1 MSVESVRA
9 LLDRYGL
16 RLQRE
21 RGQNFLVDAAQAARL
36 ADLAGVESGDT
47 VIELGTGLGVLSRA
61 LAERAAQV
69 VTVELD
75 AGLVRALRCE
85 DLLPPNVELLHA
97 DALALDL
104 EELVAR
110 QSPPVRV
117 VANLPYS
124 AATPLLRRLLD
135 LRGLLRDWSVTV
147 QRELAQRVL
156 ASCGERDYGS
166 LAVLHGLCVTAR
178 RLAKLAPRC
187 FFPAP
192 RVHSWFLRM
201 VPRSD
206 SPLGSGEL
214 AWLEQVARAAFGQRR
229 KMVANA
235 LRGSGLGS
243 ERETIEEALSSCGID
258 PRTRAERLE
267 PERLLALA
275 RALAKRRDSEPP
287 TPESAAS

>member
-9 LLDRYGL
+9 LLERYGL

-21 RGQNFLVDAAQAARL
+21 RGQNFLVDSAQAARL

-97 DALALDL
+97 DALALNL

-135 LRGLLRDWSVTV
+135 LRGLLRD
-147 QRELAQRVL
+147 
-156 ASCGERDYGS
+156 
-166 LAVLHGLCVTAR
+166 
-178 RLAKLAPRC
+178 
-187 FFPAP
+187 
-192 RVHSWFLRM
+192 
-201 VPRSD
+201 
-206 SPLGSGEL
+206 
-214 AWLEQVARAAFGQRR
+214 
-229 KMVANA
+229 
-235 LRGSGLGS
+235 
-243 ERETIEEALSSCGID
+243 
-258 PRTRAERLE
+258 
-267 PERLLALA
+267 
-275 RALAKRRDSEPP
+275 
-287 TPESAAS
+287 